1 MRNAQHI
8 ISQVKAEK
16 ETDSIPTMQN
26 SISIPK
32 GRIVDLT
39 HKLIPFK
46 EQYTLELAQRDKRA
60 GAEGD
65 IMSLVYMWSHV
76 GTHVEAPLHFLAD
89 GGDTA
94 SIPIERMMGPAIVLD
109 FRHMGVDE
117 PISREEMQAAG
128 DIQLGDWVF
137 TMTGRHTSYR
147 TPASHDRPY
156 LTEEAVRWLVE
167 DRKISGLGVDSSGFE
182 VRGVS
187 HHPNHRILMHAGV
200 PILECVNNL
209 VALRKQRFFLIALPW
224 PVVGLDA
231 CPVRAIAIESED

>member
-1 MRNAQHI
+1 
-8 ISQVKAEK
+8 
-16 ETDSIPTMQN
+16 MQN
-26 SISIPK
+26 TISIPK

-94 SIPIERMMGPAIVLD
+94 SLPIEKLMGPAIVLD
-109 FRHMGVDE
+109 FRDKEVNE
-117 PISREEMQAAG
+117 AITLAEIQAAG
-128 DIQLGDWVF
+128 DIQVGDRVL

-147 TPASHDRPY
+147 TPASHDRPFI
-156 LTEEAVRWLVE
+156 TEEAVRWLVE
-167 DRKISGLGVDSSGFE
+167 DRKINCLGTDSSGFE
-182 VRGVS
+182 VRGVD
-187 HHPNHRILMHAGV
+187 HHPDHRILMHAAV
-200 PILECVNNL
+200 PILECLNNL
-209 VALRKQRFFLIALPW
+209 TELQKQRFFLIALPW
-224 PVVGLDA
+224 PVAGLDA
-231 CPVRAIAIESED
+231 SPVRAIAIEPEE